1 MTLLD
6 YGGAVTR
13 RHLVLDSEGQPGIN
27 LRPRDLK
34 NVTLLDYGGAVTWRH
49 LVLDSGQTGIRS
61 PTKSFSLPLIGP
73 NKKGLHIIG
82 QIIDYVTDLKN
93 VTLLDYGGV
102 VAYTWY

>member
-6 YGGAVTR
+6 YGGAVTWK
-13 RHLVLDSEGQPGIN
+13 HLVLLDSEGQPGI
-27 LRPRDLK
+27 RP
-34 NVTLLDYGGAVTWRH
+34 
-49 LVLDSGQTGIRS
+49 

-73 NKKGLHIIG
+73 NTKGLHIIG

-102 VAYTWY
+102 VKYTWY